1 MFNGRHLTHV
11 FHSQNKTGIKRYGV
25 CSTREYSILE
35 STFNNEGG
43 IHEFKNL
50 SPGLYAF
57 KTDTSCYMISLPV
70 TLAGDDKLV
79 IENRSS
85 VYTVI
90 NGKKRLLIPY
100 EMSASFTSKSLQVVL
115 QSMFQGDTNA
125 NYLSI
130 NNAINGYIDMIAVA
144 GLTTMSRENPS
155 PYKPAELTS
164 LGSFTIE
171 SNGILDG
178 QHSELTI
185 NLNNNIKKLPCGRSD
200 LFVMDAIHKESYI
213 IYRVGR
219 LVLTG
224 SEQWQA
230 IKEDNDHCIYFL
242 PFNLISTS
250 ISNGAIISNYFPGES
265 YDNMMLKSSIDY
277 CIANSVEQSKPG
289 IYIKLPTE
297 LIAETGVENFKKY
310 LKYLVNKKNPVIIE
324 YLSKDI
330 RVKSV
335 LLDDYIIPQYSPN
348 TNINI
353 DADTYA
359 AFFFRTINYEDD
371 PAKRSKQ
378 DRKLQIK
385 I

>member
-1 MFNGRHLTHV
+1 
-11 FHSQNKTGIKRYGV
+11 
-25 CSTREYSILE
+25 
-35 STFNNEGG
+35 
-43 IHEFKNL
+43 
-50 SPGLYAF
+50 
-57 KTDTSCYMISLPV
+57 
-70 TLAGDDKLV
+70 
-79 IENRSS
+79 
-85 VYTVI
+85 
-90 NGKKRLLIPY
+90 
-100 EMSASFTSKSLQVVL
+100 
-115 QSMFQGDTNA
+115 
-125 NYLSI
+125 
-130 NNAINGYIDMIAVA
+130 
-144 GLTTMSRENPS
+144 
-155 PYKPAELTS
+155 
-164 LGSFTIE
+164 
-171 SNGILDG
+171 
-178 QHSELTI
+178 
-185 NLNNNIKKLPCGRSD
+185 
-200 LFVMDAIHKESYI
+200 
-213 IYRVGR
+213 
-219 LVLTG
+219 
-224 SEQWQA
+224 
-230 IKEDNDHCIYFL
+230 
-242 PFNLISTS
+242 
-250 ISNGAIISNYFPGES
+250 
-265 YDNMMLKSSIDY
+265 MMLKSSIDY